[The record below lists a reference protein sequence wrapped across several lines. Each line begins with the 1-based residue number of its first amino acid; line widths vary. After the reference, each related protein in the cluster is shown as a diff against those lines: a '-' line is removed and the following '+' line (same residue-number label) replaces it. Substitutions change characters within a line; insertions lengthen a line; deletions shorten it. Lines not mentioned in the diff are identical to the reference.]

1 MNTTTFTINDETAI
15 VNQIKVCQSNLEML
29 NDFAPNHPLVLKNIN
44 KMLDL
49 VAIFEAIQSNK

>member
-1 MNTTTFTINDETAI
+1 MNTTTFTINDEASI

-49 VAIFEAIQSNK
+49 VAILEAIQSNK

>member
-1 MNTTTFTINDETAI
+1 MNTITFTINDESSI

-49 VAIFEAIQSNK
+49 VEVLEAIKTSK